1 MQSTATVD
9 AVVIGA
15 GHHGL
20 VAAALLAD
28 AGWDVLVLEAQPEPG
43 GAVRSIE
50 LTPGYITDLFSSF
63 YPMTV
68 ASPAIAAL
76 QLEDHGLR
84 WSHAPA
90 VVGHP
95 RSATDDDPPIIY
107 RDPARTAAEF
117 ERREPT
123 DGDNWW
129 RIVQL
134 WQKIRSPLLQA
145 LLAPFPPVRPL
156 ISLLLKLGTSDAV
169 RLANLLVQPANTM
182 VDRLFAGEAP
192 RLMLLGNALHADIP
206 LDAPLSGVMG
216 LLMSMLAQDGGW
228 PVPVGGSGQLTAAL
242 VKRACSAGAQIECNQ
257 NVARIQVRGGRAVG
271 VETTQGR
278 SVRARRAVVADVTAP
293 RLFCDM
299 VPAGAVP
306 PGLRS
311 ELEHYIWDPPVVKVN
326 YALDHRI
333 PWRAANLANVGTVHL
348 GADGPGLVRW
358 MADVNTRVVPRH
370 PFMLLGQTTTADPSR
385 SPTGTE
391 SVWAY
396 THLPRNVADDAAAEK
411 LADSMDEVI
420 AEHAPGFGAHVLHRF
435 VQRPSDLEASDAN
448 LHLGALNGGTAQ
460 LQQMLIF
467 RPASGMGR
475 AETPIERL
483 YLGSAS
489 ATPGGSV
496 HGACGRNAARAALA
510 ADGISGWPRRRA
522 NRVVTSLLTKG
533 RGFNR

>member
-1 MQSTATVD
+1 MAHACDAVD

-20 VAAALLAD
+20 VAASMLAD

-43 GAVRSIE
+43 GAVRSAE
-50 LTPGYITDLFSSF
+50 LTPGYVTDLFSSF
-63 YPMTV
+63 YPMTI

-95 RSATDDDPPIIY
+95 RGAADEDPPVLY

-117 ERREPT
+117 ERRQPG

-129 RIVQL
+129 RVLRL
-134 WQKIRSPLLQA
+134 WEKVKSPLLDA
-145 LLAPFPPVRPL
+145 MLSPFPPLGPMIR
-156 ISLLLKLGTSDAV
+156 LLRKLGTADAV
-169 RLANLLVQPANTM
+169 RLAHLLVQPANVM
-182 VDRLFAGEAP
+182 VDRMFAGVAP
-192 RLMLLGNALHADIP
+192 RLLLLGNAMHADAP
-206 LDAPLSGVMG
+206 LDAPGSGAFG
-216 LLMSMLAQDGGW
+216 LLMTMLGQDCGW

-242 VKRACSAGAQIECNQ
+242 VRRATSAGARIECHQ
-257 NVARIQVRGGRAVG
+257 NVSRIHVRGGRAVS
-271 VETTQGR
+271 VTTTGGR
-278 SVRARRAVVADVTAP
+278 TVRARRAVVADVTAP

-299 VPAGAVP
+299 LPADAVP
-306 PGLRS
+306 GGLLQ
-311 ELEHYIWDPPVVKVN
+311 EIQHYVWDPPVVKVN
-326 YALDHRI
+326 YALNGPI
-333 PWRAANLANVGTVHL
+333 PWRSERLRQPGTVHL
-348 GADGPGLVRW
+348 GADGDGLVRW
-358 MADVNTRVVPRH
+358 MADLNTRVVPEH
-370 PFMLLGQTTTADPSR
+370 PFLLLGQTTTADPTR
-385 SPTGTE
+385 SPARTE

-396 THLPRNVADDAAAEK
+396 THLPRNVADDGSAEQ
-411 LADSMDEVI
+411 LAQSIDHVI
-420 AEHAPGFGAHVLHRF
+420 EAHAPGFGARVLDRF

-467 RPASGMGR
+467 RPAPGLGR
-475 AETPIERL
+475 AETPIEGL

-496 HGACGRNAARAALA
+496 HGACGRNAAQAALA
-510 ADGISGWPRRRA
+510 ADGPTGWPRRKLSRA
-522 NRVVTSLLTKG
+522 VISLLT
-533 RGFNR
+533 R